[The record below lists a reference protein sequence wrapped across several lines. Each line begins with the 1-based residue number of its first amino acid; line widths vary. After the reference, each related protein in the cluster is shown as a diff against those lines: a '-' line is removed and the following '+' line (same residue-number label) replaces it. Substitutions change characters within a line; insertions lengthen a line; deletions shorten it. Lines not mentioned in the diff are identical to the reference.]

1 MTRAELSPTAPY
13 LIGRR
18 GKRKHSK
25 SADKGG
31 YSFDFGSIAFSDPM
45 LLVGKAIK
53 KRRETAEKYSKRKT
67 GGDQARNNYHRKHG

>member
-31 YSFDFGSIAFSDPM
+31 YSWELAVYAFSSPLDQ
-45 LLVGKAIK
+45 VGKAIK
-53 KRRETAEKYSKRKT
+53 KRRETAEKYSKKT
-67 GGDQARNNYHRKHG
+67 GGDNARNNYHRKHG

>member
-13 LIGRR
+13 LIGR
-18 GKRKHSK
+18 GKKRKHSK

-31 YSFDFGSIAFSDPM
+31 YSWELGAYAFGNPM
-45 LLVGKAIK
+45 DQVGKAIK

-67 GGDQARNNYHRKHG
+67 GGDNARNNYHRKHG